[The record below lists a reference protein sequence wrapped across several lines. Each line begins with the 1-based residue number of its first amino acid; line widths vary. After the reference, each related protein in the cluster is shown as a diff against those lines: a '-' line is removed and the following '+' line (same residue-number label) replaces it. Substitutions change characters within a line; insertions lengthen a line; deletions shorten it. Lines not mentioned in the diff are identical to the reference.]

1 MNNIYLDKSEEAF
14 DLLASL
20 LKNTSNKES
29 IYFEHLN
36 EINKLIE
43 VDLIEFSKK
52 DSPPHSANLF
62 IDLKYEFEKFIIFTE
77 FSKLASKNIVGI
89 GGAFSSGKS
98 TFLNSFFGRKG
109 LLPAEID
116 PTTSVPT
123 YIINGKADKI
133 SAINKFNQNI
143 ALNENALNAITHDF
157 TKKYKLS
164 MSSLLKSIYIEIPQQ
179 EYENLVFLDTPGYSK
194 PDSESYSAAT
204 DEKIARAQLNSCNY
218 IIWVIDS
225 ENGTIK
231 DSDLNFLSSI
241 NLEREI
247 PKLFIINKAE
257 LKIGE
262 IEDVV
267 KEVKEALI
275 QKTINFIDVI
285 PYSREKNLF
294 PIEKIKNN
302 LNEWN
307 KGKIEIQ
314 FAKNFKKFFMAFFK
328 YFEQKKYEA
337 NKILMNLN
345 PSIMSVGGDNADVYE
360 SLNYLKTE
368 TIKKINNIEENV
380 KEFEALKYK
389 FFKTV
394 KEIGDKVG
402 IPLPEPKDIDLLT
415 DKIRLLTDILKE
427 YKKAHKIKDSTYD
440 HIIIETFDKENSEL
454 IAEVLK
460 DYTFKK
466 SSDIINII
474 KKTFEMENSSKIK
487 NFLSM

>member
-1 MNNIYLDKSEEAF
+1 MNIYLDKPENAF
-14 DLLASL
+14 KLLTNL
-20 LKNTSNKES
+20 LKNTTNKES
-29 IYFEHLN
+29 LYFEHLN

-52 DSPPHSANLF
+52 ESPPHSANLF
-62 IDLKYEFEKFIIFTE
+62 IDLKYEFEKFMIFTE
-77 FSKLASKNIVGI
+77 FSKLSSKNIVGI

-98 TFLNSFFGRKG
+98 TFLNSLFGRKG
-109 LLPAEID
+109 LLPDDID

-123 YIINGKADKI
+123 FIINGKTDKI
-133 SAINKFNQNI
+133 SAINLFNQNI
-143 ALNENALNAITHDF
+143 DLDIDALNAITHDF

-164 MSSLLKSIYIEIPQQ
+164 MSSLLKFIYIEIPQQ
-179 EYENLVFLDTPGYSK
+179 EYENLAFLDTPGYNK
-194 PDSESYSAAT
+194 PDSHSATT
-204 DEKIARAQLNSCNY
+204 DKKIARAQLNSCNY

-225 ENGTIK
+225 ESGIK
-231 DSDLNFLSSI
+231 DSDFNFLSSV
-241 NLEREI
+241 NLDREI

-257 LKIGE
+257 LKNGD

-267 KEVKEALI
+267 RDVKEKLI

-294 PIEKIKNN
+294 PVEKIKNN
-302 LNEWN
+302 LIEWN

-314 FAKNFKKFFMAFFK
+314 FAKNFKIFFMAFLK

-337 NKILMNLN
+337 NKVLMNLN

-368 TIKKINNIEENV
+368 TIKKINTIEENV
-380 KEFEALKYK
+380 KEFEELKYK

-402 IPLPEPKDIDLLT
+402 IPLPEPKDIELLV
-415 DKIRLLTDILKE
+415 DKIRPMTDILKE

-440 HIIIETFDKENSEL
+440 HIIIDVFNKEKTEL
-454 IAEVLK
+454 ISEALK

-466 SSDIINII
+466 STDIISII
-474 KKTFEMENSSKIK
+474 NKTFETENALKIK
-487 NFLSM
+487 EFMSI